1 MCRRVV
7 FNQAK
12 LRASSNIQHVDQ
24 DRMIVV
30 DRLNR
35 QGPSR
40 RSNTLLTVLAHILGS
55 DCAKWFIV
63 KEIDEVPNVIPSH
76 AIAFQFFDLFEFE
89 VLVCPLSKGHRLSLL
104 LHGTADLAS

>member
-1 MCRRVV
+1 MRRRVV

-12 LRASSNIQHVDQ
+12 LRTPSNIQHVDQ
-24 DRMIVV
+24 YRMIVV

-40 RSNTLLTVLAHILGS
+40 GSNTLLTVLAHILGS

-63 KEIDEVPNVIPSH
+63 KEFDEV
-76 AIAFQFFDLFEFE
+76 
-89 VLVCPLSKGHRLSLL
+89 
-104 LHGTADLAS
+104 